1 MAPPPAQAKRCWN
14 CSTFIPAEE
23 KRCFSCHQR
32 VGPVNKFGMARKP
45 IDWWGYL
52 VCIFLWALLAYYI
65 WWAFFK
71 D

>member
-1 MAPPPAQAKRCWN
+1 MSRPSQQAKRCWN
-14 CSTFIPAEE
+14 CSTFIPADAR
-23 KRCFSCHQR
+23 RCFSCHRR
-32 VGPVNKFGMARKP
+32 VGPPNKFGMARKP

-52 VCIFLWALLAYYI
+52 VCLFLWGLLGYYG